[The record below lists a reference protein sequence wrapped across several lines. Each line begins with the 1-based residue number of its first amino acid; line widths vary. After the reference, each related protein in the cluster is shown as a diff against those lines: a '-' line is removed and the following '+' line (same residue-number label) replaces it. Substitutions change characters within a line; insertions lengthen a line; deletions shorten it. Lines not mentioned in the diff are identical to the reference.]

1 MRAIAGRHLGTL
13 LLAVTCAQLAPLHE
27 ACAAA
32 RAQQTDTAAPRD
44 RREAARQNAEKR
56 LREAMVPAPMTRER
70 FAAFLA
76 AVDPALAADADLAS
90 AYTAYADEARAA
102 IDAIASRITE
112 RLPAAYSF
120 DAAREEFVTRPNP
133 ELVQVLALRDK
144 ATARILAA
152 ERNLLRAVALAT
164 AAERKIRF
172 VEERLAWLDDR
183 TPREGLLP
191 STRLTLLE
199 ILARAGVP
207 RESILAA
214 EPVLISHADKLA
226 TLREKRNTALRDGD
240 ARRAEIETQA
250 GTLWR
255 LGPADS
261 ARATE
266 ALLVKVDDDEF
277 ATEVAIREL
286 HFDTLAKLRGR
297 LSTKEGRRV
306 IEEWQRSVHPELFDD
321 ERLLAQLIEASIAL
335 PSSTPDTDAA
345 ILDAVETAYRRLEPL
360 AREASSAADLVLPR
374 LLDRS
379 DEAVLAEIAARQSV
393 IAVQSKRRAAIRD
406 LVTRVRTIAAA
417 TDDKVLAQFTGMAET
432 LAALDRAD
440 GFDRASLDA
449 LAAAIAARAAEAET
463 PSAEPTPASP
473 TPAPASPTPTP
484 ASPTPTPKAAS
495 PSSGGPST
503 QPTPP
508 ASRPS
513 GGAENGQNSGN
524 RSGRG
529 TRRQQGGSGGGE

>member
-1 MRAIAGRHLGTL
+1 M
-13 LLAVTCAQLAPLHE
+13 TCGPIAPLHE
-27 ACAAA
+27 AYAAV
-32 RAQQTDTAAPRD
+32 RAQQAGAAAPRD

-56 LREAMVPAPMTRER
+56 LREAMVPAPMTPER

-76 AVDPALAADADLAS
+76 AVDPSLAADADLAS

-102 IDAIASRITE
+102 IDAIASKITE

-199 ILARAGVP
+199 ILVRAGVP

-226 TLREKRNTALRDGD
+226 TLREKRNAALRDGD

-306 IEEWQRSVHPELFDD
+306 VEEWQRSVHPELFDD

-379 DEAVLAEIAARQSV
+379 DESVLAEIAARQSV

-417 TDDKVLAQFTGMAET
+417 TDEKALAQFAGMAGT
-432 LAALDRAD
+432 LAALERAD

-449 LAAAIAARAAEAET
+449 LATAIAARAAEAET
-463 PSAEPTPASP
+463 PSAEPAPASPTPASP
-473 TPAPASPTPTP
+473 TPAP
-484 ASPTPTPKAAS
+484 KAAS
-495 PSSGGPST
+495 PSSGSPST

-513 GGAENGQNSGN
+513 GGAESGQNSGN

-529 TRRQQGGSGGGE
+529 TRRQQGGASGGE

>member
-1 MRAIAGRHLGTL
+1 
-13 LLAVTCAQLAPLHE
+13 
-27 ACAAA
+27 
-32 RAQQTDTAAPRD
+32 
-44 RREAARQNAEKR
+44 
-56 LREAMVPAPMTRER
+56 
-70 FAAFLA
+70 
-76 AVDPALAADADLAS
+76 
-90 AYTAYADEARAA
+90 
-102 IDAIASRITE
+102 
-112 RLPAAYSF
+112 
-120 DAAREEFVTRPNP
+120 
-133 ELVQVLALRDK
+133 
-144 ATARILAA
+144 
-152 ERNLLRAVALAT
+152 
-164 AAERKIRF
+164 
-172 VEERLAWLDDR
+172 
-183 TPREGLLP
+183 
-191 STRLTLLE
+191 
-199 ILARAGVP
+199 
-207 RESILAA
+207 
-214 EPVLISHADKLA
+214 
-226 TLREKRNTALRDGD
+226 
-240 ARRAEIETQA
+240 
-250 GTLWR
+250 
-255 LGPADS
+255 
-261 ARATE
+261 RATE

-463 PSAEPTPASP
+463 PSADPTPASP
-473 TPAPASPTPTP
+473 TPAPASPTPAP
-484 ASPTPTPKAAS
+484 ASPTPAPKAAS